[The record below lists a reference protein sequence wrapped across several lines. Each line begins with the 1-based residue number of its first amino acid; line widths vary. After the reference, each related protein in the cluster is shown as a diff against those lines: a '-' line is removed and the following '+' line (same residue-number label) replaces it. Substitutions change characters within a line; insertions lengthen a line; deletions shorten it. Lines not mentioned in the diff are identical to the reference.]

1 MAGTWYVSV
10 QAISS
15 SLATLRV
22 QIGPWTTV
30 EPSEPAWP
38 HPKSLELA
46 IWSTMLDLALDSE
59 VRPSTSQ
66 YWPGNC
72 LSSGTE
78 TMCVEGSHRNGN
90 ICHQT
95 SYTMMMTIIPNGT
108 FLWPRQKVWINS
120 WKERW
125 LINEPS
131 VLNWGWF
138 LIDRSSSIEQESPA
152 SSAVC
157 SSAIRT

>member
-1 MAGTWYVSV
+1 MKGIQPVKTAINFQTLRNKNKYCIIVELFPMAGTWYVSV
-10 QAISS
+10 PAISS

-59 VRPSTSQ
+59 VRPSNSQ

-72 LSSGTE
+72 LLSGTE

-90 ICHQT
+90 NCHQT

-108 FLWPRQKVWINS
+108 FLWPRQKVWIDS
-120 WKERW
+120 
-125 LINEPS
+125 
-131 VLNWGWF
+131 
-138 LIDRSSSIEQESPA
+138 
-152 SSAVC
+152 
-157 SSAIRT
+157 